1 MKKFLSLVLALVMT
15 MSLVTVS
22 AGAKDFTD
30 DSEITYK
37 EAVDVISALG
47 VVDGYSGGDFRPDD
61 VLTRGAA
68 AKIICNLILGP
79 TTASALNA
87 GTAPFKD
94 VPVTNTFAGY
104 ITYCSQQGI
113 ISGYADGTFRP
124 TGTLSGNAFMKMLL
138 GALGYDSSIEGYTGP
153 NWTVSVIKQAV
164 GIGLDDGNDEFVGSK
179 AVTRQ
184 EAALYAFNMLQ
195 ATMVEYDQQNTIVV
209 GDITINTTSSRSDV
223 ENNGK
228 SDKYI
233 NSDGKMQFAEKYFT
247 DLRLDD
253 SGEDDFARPSNV
265 WTLKSDE
272 IGTYAKD
279 ADATYTTKV
288 EVGDIYKDLGLNKTV
303 AKDDVSVYVDGVSSK
318 DHPNMKD
325 QLPVAIKKGDDDTK
339 FGANGVLTEV
349 FYDEDDGTV
358 TITEVNTYVGQVSK
372 NVAATSKKDAYV
384 VVSTLDVVPSES
396 GNLEFETNEEFEED
410 AYVLYTYSEAAEE
423 VKSVAAAE
431 EVSGTVTK
439 VINKASDD
447 ENKGLTIAD
456 TAYKTSRTVSG
467 ELLGD
472 VSVKNDYTV
481 YLDAYGYVIYIEEE
495 ELTAQDYA
503 LVLATA
509 NKSDFVGKKAE
520 LLFADGTTK
529 VVTTEKDYSNDI
541 ADNTIVTYKVDSDNV
556 YTLKE
561 VSSKQDK
568 GGYNKTVKET
578 DISNFVLKNDKA
590 SINVNGTAVTANSK
604 TLFVVQD
611 TEDTDEYTAYT
622 GIKNAPSIT
631 AASGKDRQ
639 VDVYY
644 FCKNGSMVTVMF
656 IMPESKVD
664 VEDDSSKMLFLAG
677 ESVSDLIH
685 DADDDYFEYNA
696 VVNGEITTVKV
707 AEELGDGLNGLYK
720 SFSTNKYG
728 VITKVT
734 RYDSF
739 DNTTDSKQ
747 AVNGGTGVD
756 KRSGDYTVILD
767 TADDN
772 WTVSVDDDAAFYT
785 VDKKGNISTGS
796 YRSVVKDNND
806 KVYAVISDYLVQSLF
821 IETVEDDEKD
831 SGKVEIPSNV
841 VVDISDLNS
850 MTVTYRTGTDKPNA
864 MDAVE
869 YLKTALADKGYE
881 VGTIKK
887 NNSGTYEFTLNDVEG
902 AAEFNSST
910 GIIEGYAVSING
922 SAKLLAASTTIKDL
936 ALKGKYVEI
945 TDKDGTV
952 DHKVTTDNSTTIK
965 DGYKYED
972 GFYKVN
978 ETVNLSG
985 DDSLTDNSS
994 ISVKASKL
1002 GDNALYIKSG
1012 EDVEIEITL
1021 AAKNDADFNLTA
1033 GIIVTTVTSNNGG
1046 ALTRD
1051 VANVSL
1057 WDAGDI
1063 APKSSGTADSQ
1074 TLTVKISDSTPI
1086 TNDITLTVTLADA
1099 NA

>member
-1 MKKFLSLVLALVMT
+1 
-15 MSLVTVS
+15 
-22 AGAKDFTD
+22 
-30 DSEITYK
+30 
-37 EAVDVISALG
+37 
-47 VVDGYSGGDFRPDD
+47 
-61 VLTRGAA
+61 
-68 AKIICNLILGP
+68 
-79 TTASALNA
+79 
-87 GTAPFKD
+87 
-94 VPVTNTFAGY
+94 
-104 ITYCSQQGI
+104 
-113 ISGYADGTFRP
+113 
-124 TGTLSGNAFMKMLL
+124 
-138 GALGYDSSIEGYTGP
+138 GYDSSIEGYTGP

-590 SINVNGTAVTANSK
+590 SINVDGTAVTANSK

-881 VGTIKK
+881 VGTIK

-902 AAEFNSST
+902 AAKFNSST

-1046 ALTRD
+1046 ALTGD

>member
-881 VGTIKK
+881 VGTIK

-902 AAEFNSST
+902 AAKFNSST

-1021 AAKNDADFNLTA
+1021 AAKNDADINLTA

-1046 ALTRD
+1046 ALTGD

>member
-79 TTASALNA
+79 TTASALSA

-138 GALGYDSSIEGYTGP
+138 GALGYDSSIEGYTGA

-590 SINVNGTAVTANSK
+590 SINVDGTAVTANSK

-881 VGTIKK
+881 VGTIK

-902 AAEFNSST
+902 AAKFNSST

-952 DHKVTTDNSTTIK
+952 DHKVTTDNGTTIK

-1046 ALTRD
+1046 ALTGD

>member
-881 VGTIKK
+881 VGTIK

-902 AAEFNSST
+902 AAKFNSST

-1021 AAKNDADFNLTA
+1021 AAKNDTDFNLTA
-1033 GIIVTTVTSNNGG
+1033 GIIVTTVTSKNGG
-1046 ALTRD
+1046 ALTGD

>member
-881 VGTIKK
+881 VGTIK
-887 NNSGTYEFTLNDVEG
+887 NNSGPYEFTLNDVEG
-902 AAEFNSST
+902 AAKFNSST

-1046 ALTRD
+1046 ALTGD

-1086 TNDITLTVTLADA
+1086 TDDITLTVTLADA

>member
-94 VPVTNTFAGY
+94 VPVTNTFAGF

-881 VGTIKK
+881 VGTIK

-902 AAEFNSST
+902 AAKFNSST

-1046 ALTRD
+1046 ALTGD

>member
-47 VVDGYSGGDFRPDD
+47 VVDGYSDGDFRPDD

-79 TTASALNA
+79 TTASALSA

-138 GALGYDSSIEGYTGP
+138 GALGYDSSIEGYTGA

-325 QLPVAIKKGDDDTK
+325 QLPVAIKKGDDETK

-677 ESVSDLIH
+677 KSVSDLIH

-881 VGTIKK
+881 VGTIK

-902 AAEFNSST
+902 AAKFNSST

-985 DDSLTDNSS
+985 GDSLTDNSS

-1046 ALTRD
+1046 ALTGD

>member
-79 TTASALNA
+79 TTASALSA

-179 AVTRQ
+179 AVARQ

-590 SINVNGTAVTANSK
+590 SINVDGTAVTANSK

-881 VGTIKK
+881 VGTIK

-902 AAEFNSST
+902 AAKFNSST

-978 ETVNLSG
+978 KTVNLSG

-1046 ALTRD
+1046 ALTGD

>member
-47 VVDGYSGGDFRPDD
+47 VVDGYSDGDFRPDD

-79 TTASALNA
+79 TTASALA
-87 GTAPFKD
+87 ASTAPFKD

-881 VGTIKK
+881 VGTIK

-902 AAEFNSST
+902 AAKFNSST

-978 ETVNLSG
+978 ETVDLSG

-1046 ALTRD
+1046 ALTDD
-1051 VANVSL
+1051 VKNVSL

>member
-79 TTASALNA
+79 TTASALSA

-881 VGTIKK
+881 VGTIK

-902 AAEFNSST
+902 AAKFNSST

-1046 ALTRD
+1046 ALTGD

-1086 TNDITLTVTLADA
+1086 TNGITLTVTLADA

>member
-47 VVDGYSGGDFRPDD
+47 VVDGYSDGDFRPDD

-79 TTASALNA
+79 TTASALSA

-138 GALGYDSSIEGYTGP
+138 GALGYDSSIEGYTGA

-541 ADNTIVTYKVDSDNV
+541 ADNTIVTYKMDSDNV

-568 GGYNKTVKET
+568 GGYNKTVKEP

-590 SINVNGTAVTANSK
+590 SINVDGTAVTANSK

-767 TADDN
+767 TEDDN

-881 VGTIKK
+881 VGTIK

-902 AAEFNSST
+902 AAKFKSST

-945 TDKDGTV
+945 TNKDGTV
-952 DHKVTTDNSTTIK
+952 DHKVTTDNGTTIE

-985 DDSLTDNSS
+985 DDSLTDYSS

-1033 GIIVTTVTSNNGG
+1033 GIIVTTVTSNNDG
-1046 ALTRD
+1046 ALTGD

-1086 TNDITLTVTLADA
+1086 TNEIALTVTLADA

>member
-79 TTASALNA
+79 TTASALSA

-138 GALGYDSSIEGYTGP
+138 GALGYDSSIEGYTGA

-590 SINVNGTAVTANSK
+590 SINVDGTPVTANSK

-881 VGTIKK
+881 VGTIK
-887 NNSGTYEFTLNDVEG
+887 NANGTYEFTLNDVEG
-902 AAEFNSST
+902 AAKFVSST

-1033 GIIVTTVTSNNGG
+1033 GIIVTTVTSGQGG
-1046 ALTRD
+1046 KLTGD

-1074 TLTVKISDSTPI
+1074 TLTVKISDSTAI
-1086 TNDITLTVTLADA
+1086 TDDITLTVTLA
-1099 NA
+1099 NATA

>member
-881 VGTIKK
+881 VGTIK

-902 AAEFNSST
+902 AAKFNSST

-1033 GIIVTTVTSNNGG
+1033 GIIVTTVTSNNGC
-1046 ALTRD
+1046 ALTGD

-1074 TLTVKISDSTPI
+1074 TLTVKISDRTPI
-1086 TNDITLTVTLADA
+1086 TNDITLTVALADA

>member
-22 AGAKDFTD
+22 AGAKDFSDD
-30 DSEITYK
+30 DSITYQ
-37 EAVDVISALG
+37 EAVDVISEIG
-47 VVDGYSGGDFRPDD
+47 VVDGYTGGDFKPTD

-79 TTASALNA
+79 TTASALSA
-87 GTAPFKD
+87 SSAPFKD
-94 VPVTNTFAGY
+94 VPVSNTFAGY
-104 ITYCSQQGI
+104 ITYCAQEKI
-113 ISGYADGTFRP
+113 INGYPDGTFRP
-124 TGTLSGNAFMKMLL
+124 TGTLTGNAFMKMLL
-138 GALGYDSSIEGYTGP
+138 GALGYDSSIEGYTGA

-590 SINVNGTAVTANSK
+590 SINVDGTAVTANSK

-881 VGTIKK
+881 VGTIK

-902 AAEFNSST
+902 AAKFNSST

-952 DHKVTTDNSTTIK
+952 DHKVTTDNGTTIK

-1046 ALTRD
+1046 ALTGD

>member
-47 VVDGYSGGDFRPDD
+47 VVDGYSDGDFRPDD

-79 TTASALNA
+79 TTASALA
-87 GTAPFKD
+87 ASTAPFKD

-881 VGTIKK
+881 VGTIK

-902 AAEFNSST
+902 AAKFNSST

-952 DHKVTTDNSTTIK
+952 DHKVTTDNSTAIK

-978 ETVNLSG
+978 ETVNLS

-1046 ALTRD
+1046 ALTGD

>member
-79 TTASALNA
+79 TTASALSA

-590 SINVNGTAVTANSK
+590 SINVDGTAVTANSK

-881 VGTIKK
+881 VGTIK

-902 AAEFNSST
+902 AAKFNSST

-952 DHKVTTDNSTTIK
+952 DHKVTTDNGTTIK

-1046 ALTRD
+1046 ALTGD

>member
-138 GALGYDSSIEGYTGP
+138 GALGYDSSIEGYTGA

-590 SINVNGTAVTANSK
+590 SINVDGTAVTANSK

-881 VGTIKK
+881 VGTIK

-902 AAEFNSST
+902 AAKFNSST

-952 DHKVTTDNSTTIK
+952 DHKVTTDNGTTIK

-1046 ALTRD
+1046 ALTGD

>member
-138 GALGYDSSIEGYTGP
+138 GALGYDSSIEGYTGA
-153 NWTVSVIKQAV
+153 NWQVSVIKQAS
-164 GIGLDDGNDEFVGSK
+164 GIGLDDGNDEFVGSQ

-881 VGTIKK
+881 VGTIK

-902 AAEFNSST
+902 AAKFNSST

-1046 ALTRD
+1046 ALTGD

-1086 TNDITLTVTLADA
+1086 TNDITLTVTLAGA

>member
-138 GALGYDSSIEGYTGP
+138 GALGYDSSIEGYTGA
-153 NWTVSVIKQAV
+153 NWQVSVIKQAS
-164 GIGLDDGNDEFVGSK
+164 GIGLDDGNDEFVGSQ

-881 VGTIKK
+881 VGTIK

-902 AAEFNSST
+902 AAKFNSST

-978 ETVNLSG
+978 ESVNLSG

-1046 ALTRD
+1046 ALTGD

-1086 TNDITLTVTLADA
+1086 TNDITLTVTLAGA

>member
-47 VVDGYSGGDFRPDD
+47 VVDGYSDGDFRPDD

-79 TTASALNA
+79 TTASALSA

-590 SINVNGTAVTANSK
+590 SINVDGTAVTANSK

-881 VGTIKK
+881 VGTIK

-902 AAEFNSST
+902 AAKFNSST

-952 DHKVTTDNSTTIK
+952 DHKVTTDNGTTIK

-1046 ALTRD
+1046 ALTGD

>member
-47 VVDGYSGGDFRPDD
+47 VVDGYSDGDFRPDD

-79 TTASALNA
+79 TTASALSA

-153 NWTVSVIKQAV
+153 NWQVSVIKQAS
-164 GIGLDDGNDEFVGSK
+164 GIGLDDGNDEFVGSQ

-590 SINVNGTAVTANSK
+590 SINVDGTAVTANSK

-881 VGTIKK
+881 VGTIK

-902 AAEFNSST
+902 AAKFNSST

-1046 ALTRD
+1046 ALTGD

>member
-153 NWTVSVIKQAV
+153 NWTVSVIKQAS

-881 VGTIKK
+881 VGTIK

-902 AAEFNSST
+902 AAKFNSST

-1033 GIIVTTVTSNNGG
+1033 GIIVTTVTSNSGG
-1046 ALTRD
+1046 ALTGD

>member
-1 MKKFLSLVLALVMT
+1 M
-15 MSLVTVS
+15 
-22 AGAKDFTD
+22 
-30 DSEITYK
+30 
-37 EAVDVISALG
+37 
-47 VVDGYSGGDFRPDD
+47 
-61 VLTRGAA
+61 
-68 AKIICNLILGP
+68 
-79 TTASALNA
+79 
-87 GTAPFKD
+87 
-94 VPVTNTFAGY
+94 
-104 ITYCSQQGI
+104 
-113 ISGYADGTFRP
+113 
-124 TGTLSGNAFMKMLL
+124 
-138 GALGYDSSIEGYTGP
+138 
-153 NWTVSVIKQAV
+153 
-164 GIGLDDGNDEFVGSK
+164 
-179 AVTRQ
+179 
-184 EAALYAFNMLQ
+184 
-195 ATMVEYDQQNTIVV
+195 
-209 GDITINTTSSRSDV
+209 
-223 ENNGK
+223 
-228 SDKYI
+228 
-233 NSDGKMQFAEKYFT
+233 
-247 DLRLDD
+247 
-253 SGEDDFARPSNV
+253 
-265 WTLKSDE
+265 
-272 IGTYAKD
+272 
-279 ADATYTTKV
+279 
-288 EVGDIYKDLGLNKTV
+288 
-303 AKDDVSVYVDGVSSK
+303 
-318 DHPNMKD
+318 
-325 QLPVAIKKGDDDTK
+325 
-339 FGANGVLTEV
+339 
-349 FYDEDDGTV
+349 
-358 TITEVNTYVGQVSK
+358 
-372 NVAATSKKDAYV
+372 
-384 VVSTLDVVPSES
+384 
-396 GNLEFETNEEFEED
+396 
-410 AYVLYTYSEAAEE
+410 
-423 VKSVAAAE
+423 
-431 EVSGTVTK
+431 
-439 VINKASDD
+439 
-447 ENKGLTIAD
+447 
-456 TAYKTSRTVSG
+456 
-467 ELLGD
+467 
-472 VSVKNDYTV
+472 
-481 YLDAYGYVIYIEEE
+481 
-495 ELTAQDYA
+495 
-503 LVLATA
+503 
-509 NKSDFVGKKAE
+509 
-520 LLFADGTTK
+520 
-529 VVTTEKDYSNDI
+529 
-541 ADNTIVTYKVDSDNV
+541 
-556 YTLKE
+556 
-561 VSSKQDK
+561 
-568 GGYNKTVKET
+568 
-578 DISNFVLKNDKA
+578 
-590 SINVNGTAVTANSK
+590 
-604 TLFVVQD
+604 
-611 TEDTDEYTAYT
+611 
-622 GIKNAPSIT
+622 
-631 AASGKDRQ
+631 
-639 VDVYY
+639 
-644 FCKNGSMVTVMF
+644 
-656 IMPESKVD
+656 
-664 VEDDSSKMLFLAG
+664 EDDSSKMLFLAG

-881 VGTIKK
+881 VGTIK

-902 AAEFNSST
+902 AAKFNSST

-1046 ALTRD
+1046 ALTGD

>member
-47 VVDGYSGGDFRPDD
+47 VVDGYSDGDFRPDD

-79 TTASALNA
+79 TTASALSA

-590 SINVNGTAVTANSK
+590 SINVDGTAVTANSK

-881 VGTIKK
+881 VGTIK
-887 NNSGTYEFTLNDVEG
+887 NNSGIYEFTLNDVEG
-902 AAEFNSST
+902 AAKFNSNT

-985 DDSLTDNSS
+985 DDSLTDDSS

-1046 ALTRD
+1046 ALTGD

-1063 APKSSGTADSQ
+1063 APKPSGTADSQ

>member
-79 TTASALNA
+79 TTASALSA

-590 SINVNGTAVTANSK
+590 SINVDGTAVTANSK

-881 VGTIKK
+881 VGTIK

-902 AAEFNSST
+902 AAKFNSST

-1033 GIIVTTVTSNNGG
+1033 GIIVTTVTNNNGG
-1046 ALTRD
+1046 ALTGD

>member
-288 EVGDIYKDLGLNKTV
+288 EVGDIYKDL
-303 AKDDVSVYVDGVSSK
+303 
-318 DHPNMKD
+318 PNMKD

-881 VGTIKK
+881 VGTIK

-902 AAEFNSST
+902 AAKFNSST

-1046 ALTRD
+1046 ALTGD

>member
-79 TTASALNA
+79 TTASALSA

-325 QLPVAIKKGDDDTK
+325 QLPVAIKKGDDETK

-677 ESVSDLIH
+677 KSVSDLIH

-881 VGTIKK
+881 VGTIK

-902 AAEFNSST
+902 AAKFNSST

-978 ETVNLSG
+978 ETVYLSG
-985 DDSLTDNSS
+985 GDSLTDNSS

-1046 ALTRD
+1046 ALTGD

>member
-79 TTASALNA
+79 TTASALSA

-590 SINVNGTAVTANSK
+590 SINVDGTAVTANSK

-881 VGTIKK
+881 VGTIK

-902 AAEFNSST
+902 AAKFNSST

-1046 ALTRD
+1046 ALTGD

>member
-79 TTASALNA
+79 TTASALSA

-138 GALGYDSSIEGYTGP
+138 GALGYDSSIEGYTGA

-184 EAALYAFNMLQ
+184 EAALYASNMLK

-590 SINVNGTAVTANSK
+590 SINVDGTAVTANSK

-881 VGTIKK
+881 VGTIK

-902 AAEFNSST
+902 AAKFNSST

-952 DHKVTTDNSTTIK
+952 DHKVTTDNGTTIK

-978 ETVNLSG
+978 ETVKLNG

-1046 ALTRD
+1046 ALTGD

>member
-47 VVDGYSGGDFRPDD
+47 VVDGYSDGDFRPDD

-79 TTASALNA
+79 TTASALAA

-881 VGTIKK
+881 VGTIK

-902 AAEFNSST
+902 AAKFNSST

-952 DHKVTTDNSTTIK
+952 DHKMTTDNSTTIK

-994 ISVKASKL
+994 SSVKASKL

-1046 ALTRD
+1046 ALTGD

-1057 WDAGDI
+1057 WDTGDI